1 MKRAKN
7 YFSFFGILIS
17 TCFEKLQIFYSK
29 LFEYLKNL
37 PNIQMKLLNVELK
50 PIKINLINNNWKK
63 GQKW

>member
-50 PIKINLINNNWKK
+50 PIKINLKINNK
-63 GQKW
+63 

>member
-63 GQKW
+63 VKKW

>member
-37 PNIQMKLLNVELK
+37 PNIQMNLLNVELK
-50 PIKINLINNNWKK
+50 PIKINLINNN
-63 GQKW
+63 

>member
-7 YFSFFGILIS
+7 YFSFFGILMA

-37 PNIQMKLLNVELK
+37 PNIQIKLLNVELK
-50 PIKINLINNNWKK
+50 PIKINLINNN
-63 GQKW
+63 

>member
-50 PIKINLINNNWKK
+50 LIKINLINNN
-63 GQKW
+63 

>member
-50 PIKINLINNNWKK
+50 PIKINLINNN
-63 GQKW
+63 